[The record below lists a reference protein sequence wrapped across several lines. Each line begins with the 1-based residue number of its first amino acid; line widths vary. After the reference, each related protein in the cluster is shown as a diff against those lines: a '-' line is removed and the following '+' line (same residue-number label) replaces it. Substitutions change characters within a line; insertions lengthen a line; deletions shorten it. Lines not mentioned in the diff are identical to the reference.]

1 MTIVEKER
9 LAKLEEKTD
18 NIVEKID
25 SVLAKLDNLD
35 NKYITRNEFAIF
47 KWTASSI
54 IALGTAIATFLLIK
68 R

>member
-1 MTIVEKER
+1 MTIVEIER

-18 NIVEKID
+18 NIVDKLDVVIDKI
-25 SVLAKLDNLD
+25 DNLD

-47 KWTASSI
+47 KWIASSI
-54 IALGTAIATFLLIK
+54 IAFGTAIATFLLIK